1 MLRSRLFFASL
12 FGLSSALLGALGP
25 SSAAADLQ
33 PAAEQALT
41 AAEAA
46 INTDNDK
53 LAENWLSRIP
63 PGSLTMPQMA
73 RAQIVRADILLKR
86 GQPMPALQSLP
97 SGSDHVPLYAA
108 QIEQLR
114 AQALFALG
122 DPVAAVR
129 ALVIRERY
137 LQNDTAALAE
147 NRDQIWN
154 GLLRNPPEA
163 NDLPKFAAQNTA
175 TRGWLELFQNWRL
188 GSMAN
193 YTAWSTQFPGHP
205 GSTRIA
211 GFMARPAHAQA
222 VAAAPTASPIAS
234 PASAAPAPAST
245 STSAPIAPAPVMN
258 PALSA
263 SVPINNAPLQL
274 YAGNRGGSGMALLVP
289 LSGPLA
295 ATGEAVRV
303 GFMAAAQKGGA
314 TGSIRVYDS
323 GADASQTIGAYQTA
337 LSEGAGVVVGPLVKE
352 AVAALARMGTPAV
365 PLLAL
370 NALDAN
376 QPAPANFLQFGLA
389 PEDEARAA
397 ATQAINQNRRRALA
411 LVPASDWGNR
421 VLIAFREQFT
431 ALGGTVV
438 SAEAFQ
444 SGSPDPSKVVKKL
457 MALDASEGRHKALTA
472 VLGKNTEFDARRRE
486 DVDFIFLAAKPSDS
500 YLILP
505 QLRFYRA
512 SGLPIVSTSL
522 IFEGRGID
530 WQRMSVCDMPWMLE
544 TQGPWAQARN
554 EATAMDAEPMRGYPR
569 LVALGSDAFRVASRL
584 LGNNLHTG
592 DRIDGASGRL
602 VIGGDGRIARE
613 LSCGAPANTAVAS
626 AAP

>member
-1 MLRSRLFFASL
+1 MLRSRLLCASL
-12 FGLSSALLGALGP
+12 FGLGLVLANALGT
-25 SSAAADLQ
+25 SNAAADPQ
-33 PAAEQALT
+33 PAAEQALS

-53 LAENWLSRIP
+53 LAETWLSRIP
-63 PGSLTMPQMA
+63 AGSLTMPQMA

-97 SGSDHVPLYAA
+97 SSSDHVPLYAP

-114 AQALFALG
+114 AQALFAVG

-129 ALVIRERY
+129 ALVLRERY
-137 LQNDTAALAE
+137 LQNDTAALAA
-147 NRDQIWN
+147 NRDEIWN

-163 NDLPKFAAQNTA
+163 GDLPKFAAQNAA
-175 TRGWLELFQNWRL
+175 TRGWLELFQNWRQ

-193 YTAWSTQFPGHP
+193 YSAWSSRFPGHP
-205 GSTRIA
+205 GAARIA
-211 GFMARPAHAQA
+211 GFTARPAQTPA
-222 VAAAPTASPIAS
+222 VAAASAPPSIATTAPIVAPS
-234 PASAAPAPAST
+234 ANPAVTGAAPVSD
-245 STSAPIAPAPVMN
+245 
-258 PALSA
+258 
-263 SVPINNAPLQL
+263 APLQL
-274 YAGNRGGSGMALLVP
+274 YAGNRSGGGMALLVP

-303 GFMAAAQKGGA
+303 GFMAAANKGGA
-314 TGSIRVYDS
+314 GAGVRVYDS
-323 GADASQTIGAYQTA
+323 GADVSQAIGAYQTA
-337 LSEGAGVVVGPLVKE
+337 LNEGAGVIVGPLVKE
-352 AVAALARMGTPAV
+352 AVAALAQMGTPAV

-411 LVPASDWGNR
+411 LVPSSDWGNR

-438 SAEAFQ
+438 SSAAFQ

-457 MALDASEGRHKALTA
+457 MSLDASEGRHKALTA

-544 TQGPWAQARN
+544 TQGPWAQARS
-554 EATAMDAEPMRGYPR
+554 EAAATDTGPMRGYPR
-569 LVALGSDAFRVASRL
+569 LVALGGDAYRVASRL
-584 LGNNLHTG
+584 LANNLHTG
-592 DRIDGASGRL
+592 DRIDAASGRL

-613 LSCGAPANTAVAS
+613 LSCSAPVNTAVAS
-626 AAP
+626 ASP

>member
-1 MLRSRLFFASL
+1 
-12 FGLSSALLGALGP
+12 
-25 SSAAADLQ
+25 
-33 PAAEQALT
+33 
-41 AAEAA
+41 
-46 INTDNDK
+46 
-53 LAENWLSRIP
+53 
-63 PGSLTMPQMA
+63 MPQMA

-129 ALVIRERY
+129 ALVLRERY
-137 LQNDTAALAE
+137 LQNDSAALAE
-147 NRDQIWN
+147 NRNQIWN
-154 GLLRNPPEA
+154 GLMRNPPEA
-163 NDLPKFAAQNTA
+163 DDLPKFAAQNVA
-175 TRGWLELFQNWRL
+175 TRGWLELFQNWRQ

-193 YTAWSTQFPGHP
+193 YSAWSTKFPGHP
-205 GSTRIA
+205 GNARIA
-211 GFMARPAHAQA
+211 GFTARPAQA
-222 VAAAPTASPIAS
+222 PVLAA
-234 PASAAPAPAST
+234 AAPAPVAPASSAAPPAGAAT
-245 STSAPIAPAPVMN
+245 NSSIAPPPATYPAGSVSAPP
-258 PALSA
+258 
-263 SVPINNAPLQL
+263 PISNAPLQL

-303 GFMAAAQKGGA
+303 GFMAAANKGGA
-314 TGSIRVYDS
+314 AGGIRVYDS
-323 GADASQTIGAYQTA
+323 GADASQAIGAYQTA
-337 LSEGAGVVVGPLVKE
+337 LNEGAGVIVGPLVKE

-397 ATQAINQNRRRALA
+397 AAQAISQNRRRALA
-411 LVPASDWGNR
+411 LVPSSDWGNR

-444 SGSPDPSKVVKKL
+444 SGAPDPSKVVKKL
-457 MALDASEGRHKALTA
+457 MALDASEARHKALTG

-512 SGLPIVSTSL
+512 SGLPIVTTSL
-522 IFEGRGID
+522 IYEGRGID
-530 WQRMSVCDMPWMLE
+530 WQRMSVCDMPWMLD

-554 EATAMDAEPMRGYPR
+554 EATAIDAGPMRGYPR
-569 LVALGSDAFRVASRL
+569 LVALGGDAFRVASRL

-613 LSCGAPANTAVAS
+613 LSCSAPANTAVAS

>member
-1 MLRSRLFFASL
+1 MLRSRLFSASL
-12 FGLSSALLGALGP
+12 FGLSLALASARGT
-25 SSAAADLQ
+25 SSAAADPQ

-53 LAENWLSRIP
+53 LAETWLSRIP
-63 PGSLTMPQMA
+63 AGSLTMPQMA

-86 GQPMPALQSLP
+86 GQPMPALQTLP
-97 SGSDHVPLYAA
+97 SSSDHVPLYAA

-129 ALVIRERY
+129 ALVQRERF
-137 LQNDTAALAE
+137 LQNDPAALAE

-154 GLLRNPPEA
+154 GLMRNPPEA

-175 TRGWLELFQNWRL
+175 TRGWLELFQNWRQ

-193 YTAWSTQFPGHP
+193 YNSWSAKFPGHP
-205 GSTRIA
+205 GNARIA
-211 GFMARPAHAQA
+211 GFTARPAQTPA
-222 VAAAPTASPIAS
+222 VATPAAPSPLASAPSAAL
-234 PASAAPAPAST
+234 PPGAANGFSAAPAPAGYPPVS
-245 STSAPIAPAPVMN
+245 APAPI
-258 PALSA
+258 S
-263 SVPINNAPLQL
+263 NAPLQV
-274 YAGNRGGSGMALLVP
+274 YAGNRSGNGIALLVP

-303 GFMAAAQKGGA
+303 GFMAAANKGGA
-314 TGSIRVYDS
+314 GGGIRVYDS
-323 GADASQTIGAYQTA
+323 GADASQAIGAYQTA
-337 LSEGAGVVVGPLVKE
+337 LSEGAGVIVGPLVKE
-352 AVAALARMGTPAV
+352 AVAALARMGPPAV

-397 ATQAINQNRRRALA
+397 ATQAIAQNRRRALA
-411 LVPASDWGNR
+411 LVPSSEWGNR

-431 ALGGTVV
+431 SLGGTVV

-522 IFEGRGID
+522 IYEGRGID

-544 TQGPWAQARN
+544 TQGQWAQARS
-554 EATAMDAEPMRGYPR
+554 EAAAMDAGPMRDYPR
-569 LVALGSDAFRVASRL
+569 LVALGGDAFRVANRL
-584 LGNNLHTG
+584 LANNLHAG

-613 LSCGAPANTAVAS
+613 LGCSAPMNTAVAS
-626 AAP
+626 SAP

>member
-1 MLRSRLFFASL
+1 MLRSRLFCASL
-12 FGLSSALLGALGP
+12 FGLGLVLANALGT
-25 SSAAADLQ
+25 SNAAADPQ
-33 PAAEQALT
+33 PAAEQALS

-46 INTDNDK
+46 INTANDK
-53 LAENWLSRIP
+53 LAETWLSRIP
-63 PGSLTMPQMA
+63 AGSLTMPQMA

-97 SGSDHVPLYAA
+97 SSSDHVPLYAA

-129 ALVIRERY
+129 ALVLRERF
-137 LQNDTAALAE
+137 LQNDPAALAD
-147 NRDQIWN
+147 NHDQIWN

-175 TRGWLELFQNWRL
+175 TRGWLELFQNWRQ

-193 YTAWSTQFPGHP
+193 YNAWSARFPGHP
-205 GSTRIA
+205 GNARIA
-211 GFMARPAHAQA
+211 GFSTRPAQTPT
-222 VAAAPTASPIAS
+222 VGTTAAPSSPAYAPTATLPPGSATSSPVAPS
-234 PASAAPAPAST
+234 PSAYPPT
-245 STSAPIAPAPVMN
+245 SASAPI
-258 PALSA
+258 S
-263 SVPINNAPLQL
+263 SAPLQV
-274 YAGNRGGSGMALLVP
+274 YAGNRSGNGIALLVP

-303 GFMAAAQKGGA
+303 GFMAAANKGGA
-314 TGSIRVYDS
+314 GAGVRVYDS
-323 GADASQTIGAYQTA
+323 GADASQAIGAYQTA
-337 LSEGAGVVVGPLVKE
+337 LGEGAGVIVGPLVKE
-352 AVAALARMGTPAV
+352 AVAALARMGPPAV

-431 ALGGTVV
+431 SLGGTVV

-457 MALDASEGRHKALTA
+457 VALDASEGRHKALTA

-486 DVDFIFLAAKPSDS
+486 DVDFIFLAAKPADS

-522 IFEGRGID
+522 IYEGRGID
-530 WQRMSVCDMPWMLE
+530 WPRMSVCDMPWMLE
-544 TQGPWAQARN
+544 TQGQWAQARS
-554 EATAMDAEPMRGYPR
+554 EAAAMDAGPMRGYPR
-569 LVALGSDAFRVASRL
+569 LVALGGDAFRVASRL
-584 LGNNLHTG
+584 LANTLHTG
-592 DRIDGASGRL
+592 DRIDAASGRL

-613 LSCGAPANTAVAS
+613 LSCSAPVNTAVAS

>member
-1 MLRSRLFFASL
+1 MLRSRLFCASL
-12 FGLSSALLGALGP
+12 FGLGLVLANALG
-25 SSAAADLQ
+25 SSNAAADPQ
-33 PAAEQALT
+33 PAAEQALS

-46 INTDNDK
+46 INTDNDR
-53 LAENWLSRIP
+53 LAETWLSRIP
-63 PGSLTMPQMA
+63 AGSLTMPQMA

-97 SGSDHVPLYAA
+97 ASSDHVPLYAA

-122 DPVAAVR
+122 DPVGAVR
-129 ALVIRERY
+129 ALVLRERFV
-137 LQNDTAALAE
+137 QSDPAALAE

-163 NDLPKFAAQNTA
+163 GDLPKFAAQNTA
-175 TRGWLELFQNWRL
+175 TRGWLELFQTWRQ

-193 YTAWSTQFPGHP
+193 YGAWSAKFPGHP
-205 GSTRIA
+205 GNARIA
-211 GFMARPAHAQA
+211 GFMARPAQAPA
-222 VAAAPTASPIAS
+222 VATTAPSPPAFAS
-234 PASAAPAPAST
+234 PAAYPPSAPAPISD
-245 STSAPIAPAPVMN
+245 
-258 PALSA
+258 
-263 SVPINNAPLQL
+263 APLQV
-274 YAGNRGGSGMALLVP
+274 YAGNRGGSGLALLVP

-295 ATGEAVRV
+295 ATGEAVRT
-303 GFMAAAQKGGA
+303 GFMAAANKGGA
-314 TGSIRVYDS
+314 GGSVRVYDS
-323 GADASQTIGAYQTA
+323 GADTSQAIGAYQTA
-337 LSEGAGVVVGPLVKE
+337 LGEGAGVIVGPLVKD
-352 AVAALARMGTPAV
+352 AVTALARMGPPAV

-444 SGSPDPSKVVKKL
+444 SGAPDPSKVVKKL
-457 MALDASEGRHKALTA
+457 MSLDASEGRHKALTA

-512 SGLPIVSTSL
+512 SALPIVSTSL
-522 IFEGRGID
+522 IYEGRGID

-544 TQGPWAQARN
+544 TQGQWAQARS
-554 EATAMDAEPMRGYPR
+554 EATATDAGPMRGYPR
-569 LVALGSDAFRVASRL
+569 LVALGGDAYRVASRL
-584 LGNNLHTG
+584 LANNLHTG

-613 LSCGAPANTAVAS
+613 LSCSAPVNTAVAS